1 MAPTQKISGTFG
13 QESYEQ
19 CLVASVGNN
28 GPEVYFVSYN
38 PSEGAVTMVETAMG
52 PTDTQ
57 VKFGTPHRV
66 ALTDVAFVVA
76 TDRIVSALAQ
86 DGSTLVQMHL
96 ENKDDERRWEE
107 ILNLK
112 VGKFGSDGATRETSA
127 TQQACGQV
135 QVASEDVAADEC
147 QALHARSR
155 QLQER
160 VQFLEAVGKRRDV
173 QLAKMMSRLDGA
185 MQMLAAV
192 QEMCGQQRVVISTQC
207 QVIEDLRGECG
218 EGADDAVVRQ
228 VAASGVDSG
237 RIDGGDACALTG
249 VKGSASASL
258 SGSSSPAIEDA
269 EQDMAGKAG
278 KMLALLKQADE
289 MQHMLQQ
296 LESFAASTTPSAGL
310 SALLSPKVPACAVH
324 RPVMPPPSP
333 TTHAVDEEFDE
344 EEEGD
349 DGEEYDEGEDSDA
362 EGLIA
367 RLQALEAE
375 KERYESMLNSSHRE
389 HSEMVERLGG
399 MRSLMSALGMNTD
412 HMDDASDGSTYM

>member
-1 MAPTQKISGTFG
+1 
-13 QESYEQ
+13 
-19 CLVASVGNN
+19 
-28 GPEVYFVSYN
+28 
-38 PSEGAVTMVETAMG
+38 MVETAMG

-66 ALTDVAFVVA
+66 VLTDVAFVVA

-96 ENKDDERRWEE
+96 ENKDDEHRWEE

-112 VGKFGSDGATRETSA
+112 VGKFGSECATRETSA

-135 QVASEDVAADEC
+135 QVASEESAVDEC

-237 RIDGGDACALTG
+237 RVDGG
-249 VKGSASASL
+249 VKESASASP

-269 EQDMAGKAG
+269 EQDMAGNTG

-289 MQHMLQQ
+289 MQQMLQQ
-296 LESFAASTTPSAGL
+296 LESLAAST
-310 SALLSPKVPACAVH
+310 PKVPASAVH

-333 TTHAVDEEFDE
+333 TTRAVDEEFDE
-344 EEEGD
+344 EEEEGD
-349 DGEEYDEGEDSDA
+349 DGGEEYDEGEDSDA
-362 EGLIA
+362 EDLIA

-399 MRSLMSALGMNTD
+399 MRSLMSSLGMNTD
-412 HMDDASDGSTYM
+412 HMDDASDGSA